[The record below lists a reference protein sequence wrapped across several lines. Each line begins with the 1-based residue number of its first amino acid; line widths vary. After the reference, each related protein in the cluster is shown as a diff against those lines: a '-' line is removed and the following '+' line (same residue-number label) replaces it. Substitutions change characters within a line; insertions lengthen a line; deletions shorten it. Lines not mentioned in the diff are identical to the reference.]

1 MNLKG
6 KQTKTLTMKIIKK
19 LLFAFLI
26 LCTLSITAQDNP
38 FKVDVVGAGEPILLF
53 PGFACTGDVWNDTV
67 SELSKNYE
75 CHVFTFAGFGNVP
88 AVEKPWLPKIKEG
101 VLAYISENELEN
113 PILIGHSLG
122 GALALWMATE
132 SSSYKKLIVVDALP
146 STGALMMPDFK
157 SEYMVYD
164 SPYNKQLLEMNAA
177 DFENMANQMAGSMT
191 SNKSKQLQIKDWMLQ
206 VDRETYVYGYTDLLK
221 LDLREDLSKINTPV
235 TILAATEPY
244 GLEMAK
250 STYDTQ
256 YKALNDYTVE
266 FANGSSHFIMYDQP
280 KWFIENLKNVL
291 SN

>member
-1 MNLKG
+1 
-6 KQTKTLTMKIIKK
+6 MKIIKK

-38 FKVDVVGAGEPILLF
+38 FKVDVVGTGEPILLF

-132 SSSYKKLIVVDALP
+132 ISFYKKLIVVDALP

-164 SPYNKQLLEMNAA
+164 SPYNKHLLEMNDA
-177 DFENMANQMAGSMT
+177 DFENMAIQMAGSMT

-206 VDRETYVYGYTDLLK
+206 ANRETYVYGYTDLLK

-256 YKALNDYTVE
+256 YKALDEYTVE

-280 KWFIENLKNVL
+280 KWFIENLKNAL
-291 SN
+291 NN

>member
-53 PGFACTGDVWNDTV
+53 PGFACTGDVWNDIV

-164 SPYNKQLLEMNAA
+164 SPYNKQLLEMNDA

-206 VDRETYVYGYTDLLK
+206 ADRETYVYGYTDLLK

-256 YKALNDYTVE
+256 YKALDEYTVE

-280 KWFIENLKNVL
+280 KWFIENLKNAL
-291 SN
+291 NN

>member
-38 FKVDVVGAGEPILLF
+38 FKVDVVGTGEPILLF

-164 SPYNKQLLEMNAA
+164 SPYNKQLLEMNDA

-256 YKALNDYTVE
+256 YKALNEYTVE